1 MQRKN
6 ILVGALGFHEILI
19 RREPIKRISSFILTL
34 KTHLTMSLLTPNPG
48 LIFWMLV
55 VFLLVV
61 FILAKFAWKPILKGL
76 KDRENEI
83 QGALDLA
90 ERTRAEMAQLKSD
103 NEKLIAEANAIRDQI
118 LRDAKDAADKNIAE
132 SRDKAAIEGQKII
145 EAARETI
152 RNEQAVAVSKIKK
165 EVATLSLEIAEKVLH
180 RELKDKEAQQQLIAD
195 LASSAR
201 LN

>member
-1 MQRKN
+1 
-6 ILVGALGFHEILI
+6 
-19 RREPIKRISSFILTL
+19 
-34 KTHLTMSLLTPNPG
+34 MSLLTPNPG

-61 FILAKFAWKPILKGL
+61 FILAKFAWKPIIKGL

-90 ERTRAEMAQLKSD
+90 ERTRAEMVQLKSD
-103 NEKLIAEANAIRDQI
+103 NEKLIAEANAVRDQI
-118 LRDAKDAADKNIAE
+118 LRDAKDAADRTIAE
-132 SRDKAAIEGQKII
+132 SKDKAVIEAQKII
-145 EAARETI
+145 DSARETI
-152 RNEQAVAVSKIKK
+152 RNEQQVAVSKIRK

-180 RELKDKEAQQQLIAD
+180 RELKDKEAQEKLIAE
-195 LASSAR
+195 LASTAH

>member
-1 MQRKN
+1 
-6 ILVGALGFHEILI
+6 
-19 RREPIKRISSFILTL
+19 
-34 KTHLTMSLLTPNPG
+34 MSLLTPNPG

-61 FILAKFAWKPILKGL
+61 FILAKFAWKPIIKGL

-90 ERTRAEMAQLKSD
+90 ERTRAEMVKLKSD
-103 NEKLIAEANAIRDQI
+103 NEKLIAEANAVRDQI
-118 LRDAKDAADKNIAE
+118 LRDAKDAADRTILE
-132 SRDKAAIEGQKII
+132 SKDKAAVEAQKMIES
-145 EAARETI
+145 AREAI
-152 RNEQAVAVSKIKK
+152 RNEQQVAVTKIRK

-180 RELKDKEAQQQLIAD
+180 RELKDKEAQEQLIAE

>member
-1 MQRKN
+1 
-6 ILVGALGFHEILI
+6 
-19 RREPIKRISSFILTL
+19 
-34 KTHLTMSLLTPNPG
+34 MSLLTPNPG

-61 FILAKFAWKPILKGL
+61 FILAKFAWKPIIKGL

-90 ERTRAEMAQLKSD
+90 ERTRAEMVQLKSD
-103 NEKLIAEANAIRDQI
+103 NEKLIAEANAVRDQI
-118 LRDAKDAADKNIAE
+118 LRDAKDAADRTIFE
-132 SRDKAAIEGQKII
+132 SKDKAAVEAQRMIEG
-145 EAARETI
+145 ARETI
-152 RNEQAVAVSKIKK
+152 RNEQQMAISKIRK
-165 EVATLSLEIAEKVLH
+165 EVAVLSLEIAEKVLQ
-180 RELKDKEAQQQLIAD
+180 RELKDKEAQENLIAE

>member
-1 MQRKN
+1 
-6 ILVGALGFHEILI
+6 
-19 RREPIKRISSFILTL
+19 
-34 KTHLTMSLLTPNPG
+34 MSLLTPNPG

-61 FILAKFAWKPILKGL
+61 FILAKFAWKPIIKGL

-90 ERTRAEMAQLKSD
+90 ERTKAEMIQLKSD
-103 NEKLIAEANAIRDQI
+103 NEKLIAEANAVRDKI
-118 LRDAKDAADKNIAE
+118 LRDAKEAADKTILE
-132 SRDKAAIEGQKII
+132 SKDKAAVEAQKMIET
-145 EAARETI
+145 ARESI
-152 RNEQAVAVSKIKK
+152 RNEQQLAVSKIRK

-180 RELKDKEAQQQLIAD
+180 RELKDKEAQEKLIAD
-195 LASSAR
+195 LASSAH

>member
-1 MQRKN
+1 
-6 ILVGALGFHEILI
+6 
-19 RREPIKRISSFILTL
+19 
-34 KTHLTMSLLTPNPG
+34 MSLLTPNPG

-61 FILAKFAWKPILKGL
+61 FILAKFAWKPIIKGL

-90 ERTRAEMAQLKSD
+90 ERTRAEMIKLKSD
-103 NEKLIAEANAIRDQI
+103 NEKLIAEANAVRDQI
-118 LRDAKDAADKNIAE
+118 LRDAKDAADRTILE
-132 SRDKAAIEGQKII
+132 SKDKAAVEAQKMIDS
-145 EAARETI
+145 AREAI
-152 RNEQAVAVSKIKK
+152 RNEQQMAVTKIRK
-165 EVATLSLEIAEKVLH
+165 EVAVLSLEIAEKVLQ
-180 RELKDKEAQQQLIAD
+180 RELKDREAQEKLIAD

>member
-1 MQRKN
+1 
-6 ILVGALGFHEILI
+6 
-19 RREPIKRISSFILTL
+19 
-34 KTHLTMSLLTPNPG
+34 MSLLTPNPG

-61 FILAKFAWKPILKGL
+61 FILAKFAWKPLINGL
-76 KDRENEI
+76 KERENEI

-90 ERTRAEMAQLKSD
+90 ERTKAEMIQLKSD
-103 NEKLIAEANAIRDQI
+103 NEKLIVEANAVRDRI
-118 LRDAKDAADKNIAE
+118 LRDAKDVADRTILE
-132 SRDKAAIEGQKII
+132 SKDRAVIEAQKII
-145 EAARETI
+145 ESARETI
-152 RNEQAVAVSKIKK
+152 RTEQQVAVAKIRK

-180 RELKDKEAQQQLIAD
+180 RELKDKESQEKLIAD

>member
-1 MQRKN
+1 
-6 ILVGALGFHEILI
+6 
-19 RREPIKRISSFILTL
+19 
-34 KTHLTMSLLTPNPG
+34 MSLLTPNPG

-61 FILAKFAWKPILKGL
+61 FILAKFAWKPIIKGL

-90 ERTRAEMAQLKSD
+90 ERTRAEMIQLKSD
-103 NEKLIAEANAIRDQI
+103 NEKLIAEANAVRDQI
-118 LRDAKDAADKNIAE
+118 LRDAKDAADRTILE
-132 SRDKAAIEGQKII
+132 SKDKAAVEAQKMIES
-145 EAARETI
+145 AREAI
-152 RNEQAVAVSKIKK
+152 RNEQQVAVTKIRK
-165 EVATLSLEIAEKVLH
+165 EVAVLSLEIAEKVLH
-180 RELKDKEAQQQLIAD
+180 RELKDKEAQEQLIAE

>member
-1 MQRKN
+1 
-6 ILVGALGFHEILI
+6 
-19 RREPIKRISSFILTL
+19 
-34 KTHLTMSLLTPNPG
+34 MSLLTPNPG

-55 VFLLVV
+55 VFLMVV
-61 FILAKFAWKPILKGL
+61 FILAKFAWKPIIKGL

-90 ERTRAEMAQLKSD
+90 ERTKAEMLQLKSD
-103 NEKLIAEANAIRDQI
+103 NQKLIAEANALRDRI
-118 LRDAKDAADKNIAE
+118 LREAKEASERMIAEAKD
-132 SRDKAAIEGQKII
+132 KATAEGQKVI

-152 RNEQAVAVSKIKK
+152 RNEQQAAVSKLRR
-165 EVATLSLEIAEKVLH
+165 EVATLSLEIAEKVLG
-180 RELKDKEAQQQLIAD
+180 RELSDKESQEKLIAD

>member
-1 MQRKN
+1 
-6 ILVGALGFHEILI
+6 
-19 RREPIKRISSFILTL
+19 
-34 KTHLTMSLLTPNPG
+34 MSLLTPNPG

-61 FILAKFAWKPILKGL
+61 FILAKFAWKPIINGL
-76 KDRENEI
+76 KERENEI

-90 ERTRAEMAQLKSD
+90 ERTRAEMVKLKSD

-118 LRDAKDAADKNIAE
+118 LRDAKDAADRTIFE
-132 SRDKAAIEGQKII
+132 SKDKAAVEAQKMIES
-145 EAARETI
+145 AREAI
-152 RNEQAVAVSKIKK
+152 RNEQQLAVSKIRK
-165 EVATLSLEIAEKVLH
+165 EVATLSLEIAEKVLN
-180 RELKDKEAQQQLIAD
+180 RELKDKEAQEKLIAE

>member
-1 MQRKN
+1 
-6 ILVGALGFHEILI
+6 
-19 RREPIKRISSFILTL
+19 
-34 KTHLTMSLLTPNPG
+34 MSLLTPNPG

-61 FILAKFAWKPILKGL
+61 FILAKFAWKPIIKGL

-90 ERTRAEMAQLKSD
+90 ERTRAEMVKLKSD
-103 NEKLIAEANAIRDQI
+103 NEKLIAEANAVRDQI
-118 LRDAKDAADKNIAE
+118 LRDAKDAADRTILE
-132 SRDKAAIEGQKII
+132 SKDKAAVEAQKMIDS
-145 EAARETI
+145 AREAI
-152 RNEQAVAVSKIKK
+152 RNEQQLAVTKIRK

-180 RELKDKEAQQQLIAD
+180 RELKDKAAQEQLIAD

>member
-1 MQRKN
+1 
-6 ILVGALGFHEILI
+6 
-19 RREPIKRISSFILTL
+19 
-34 KTHLTMSLLTPNPG
+34 MSLLTPNPG

-61 FILAKFAWKPILKGL
+61 FILAKFAWKPIIKGL

-90 ERTRAEMAQLKSD
+90 EKTRAEMIKLKSD
-103 NEKLIAEANAIRDQI
+103 NEKLIAEANAVRDQI
-118 LRDAKDAADKNIAE
+118 LREAKDAADRTIAE
-132 SRDKAAIEGQKII
+132 SKDKAAVEAQKMIESAQ
-145 EAARETI
+145 AAI
-152 RNEQAVAVSKIKK
+152 RNEQQLAVSKIRK
-165 EVATLSLEIAEKVLH
+165 EVATLSLEIAEKVLQ
-180 RELKDKEAQQQLIAD
+180 RELKDKEAQEKLIAE

>member
-1 MQRKN
+1 
-6 ILVGALGFHEILI
+6 
-19 RREPIKRISSFILTL
+19 
-34 KTHLTMSLLTPNPG
+34 MSLLTPNPG

-61 FILAKFAWKPILKGL
+61 FILAKFAWKPIIKGL

-90 ERTRAEMAQLKSD
+90 ERTRAEMIKLKSD
-103 NEKLIAEANAIRDQI
+103 NEKLIAEANAVRDQI
-118 LRDAKDAADKNIAE
+118 LRDAKDAADRTILE
-132 SRDKAAIEGQKII
+132 SKDKAAVEAQKMIDS
-145 EAARETI
+145 AREAI
-152 RNEQAVAVSKIKK
+152 RNEQQMAVTKIRK
-165 EVATLSLEIAEKVLH
+165 EVAVLSLEIAEKVLQ
-180 RELKDKEAQQQLIAD
+180 RELKDKEAQERLIAD

>member
-1 MQRKN
+1 
-6 ILVGALGFHEILI
+6 
-19 RREPIKRISSFILTL
+19 
-34 KTHLTMSLLTPNPG
+34 MSLLTPNPG

-61 FILAKFAWKPILKGL
+61 FILAKFAWKPIIKGL

-90 ERTRAEMAQLKSD
+90 ERTRAEMIKLKSD
-103 NEKLIAEANAIRDQI
+103 NEKLIAEANAVRDQI
-118 LRDAKDAADKNIAE
+118 LRDAKDAADRTILE
-132 SRDKAAIEGQKII
+132 SKDKAAVEAQKMIDS
-145 EAARETI
+145 AREAI
-152 RNEQAVAVSKIKK
+152 RNEQQTAVTKIRK
-165 EVATLSLEIAEKVLH
+165 EVAVLSLEIAEKVLQ
-180 RELKDKEAQQQLIAD
+180 RELKDKEAQEKLIAD

>member
-1 MQRKN
+1 
-6 ILVGALGFHEILI
+6 
-19 RREPIKRISSFILTL
+19 
-34 KTHLTMSLLTPNPG
+34 MSLLTPNPG

-90 ERTRAEMAQLKSD
+90 EKTRAEMIQLKSD
-103 NEKLIAEANAIRDQI
+103 NEKLIAEANAVRDQI
-118 LRDAKDAADKNIAE
+118 LRDAKDAADRTILE
-132 SRDKAAIEGQKII
+132 SKDKAVVEAQRII
-145 EAARETI
+145 DGARETI
-152 RNEQAVAVSKIKK
+152 RNEQQLAVAKIRK
-165 EVATLSLEIAEKVLH
+165 EVATLSLEIAEKVLQ
-180 RELKDKEAQQQLIAD
+180 RELKDKEAQEKLIAE

>member
-1 MQRKN
+1 
-6 ILVGALGFHEILI
+6 
-19 RREPIKRISSFILTL
+19 
-34 KTHLTMSLLTPNPG
+34 MSLLTPNPG

-61 FILAKFAWKPILKGL
+61 FILAKFAWKPIIKGL

-90 ERTRAEMAQLKSD
+90 ERTRAEMIKLKSD
-103 NEKLIAEANAIRDQI
+103 NEKLIAEANAVRDQI
-118 LRDAKDAADKNIAE
+118 LRDAKDAADRTILE
-132 SRDKAAIEGQKII
+132 SKDKAAVEAQKMIDS
-145 EAARETI
+145 AREAI
-152 RNEQAVAVSKIKK
+152 RNEQQMAVTKIRK
-165 EVATLSLEIAEKVLH
+165 EVAVLSLEIAEKVLQ
-180 RELKDKEAQQQLIAD
+180 RELKDKEAQEKLIAD